1 MNFKTNKLILF
12 CNRRITMQIARNW
25 HDSEYVKSLLNTVV
39 LQSKNAE
46 LEEVDFENIIN
57 YIIYSLGN
65 YYRGNTIFVFQIL
78 VAFLYLITPVD
89 LINDFI
95 PAIGYL
101 DDLMLLKM
109 ILDTYN
115 GEIIA
120 FNKVKR
126 EMLDIKY
133 MRVDPKVIAEFDV
146 NPTEAVDLI
155 IKDRKLEDVQGEEL
169 INKMIENKQPAEID
183 DYINIDVIEIIRY
196 ELFNYLLKSK
206 NKEEHIDE
214 ELISSLIQIPD
225 IVSKKEITYFIKN
238 IEEILK
244 DQDFEFERVKKGIFS
259 TNGLTIKFDINKLV
273 IPSQLNFVQVASDYN
288 NLRQQVIK
296 YEASLRSKLDYEHIV
311 EIIDMSTQ
319 KHLFEDT
326 TLYFKIQLGADFVT
340 FKVDKLNKQ
349 VTYIA
354 SVNINNVLKEQ
365 LALLATIVKERVM

>member
-25 HDSEYVKSLLNTVV
+25 HDSEYVKSLLNTVMI
-39 LQSKNAE
+39 QSQNPE
-46 LEEVDFENIIN
+46 LEEVDFKNIIN

-65 YYRGNTIFVFQIL
+65 YYRGNTIFVFQML

-89 LINDFI
+89 IISDFI

-115 GEIIA
+115 SELVS
-120 FNKVKR
+120 FNKVQR

-133 MRVDPKVIAEFDV
+133 MRVDPKVVNEFV
-146 NPTEAVDLI
+146 VKPTEAIDLI
-155 IKDRKLEDVQGEEL
+155 IKDRKLEDIQGEVL
-169 INKMIENKQPAEID
+169 INKMIADRQPTDID
-183 DYINIDVIEIIRY
+183 DLINIDVIEIIKY

-206 NKEEHIDE
+206 KNEEYIDE
-214 ELISSLIQIPD
+214 ELIASLIQIDNVVTKKD
-225 IVSKKEITYFIKN
+225 ISYFIKN
-238 IEEILK
+238 IEEILSA
-244 DQDFEFERVKKGIFS
+244 QDFEFERVKKGIFS
-259 TNGLTIKFDINKLV
+259 TNGITIKFDINKLV
-273 IPSQLNFVQVASDYN
+273 IPSQLNFVQIATDYN

-296 YEASLRSKLDYEHIV
+296 YEAALRSKLDYEHIV

-326 TLYFKIQLGADFVT
+326 TIYFKIILADDYIM

-349 VTYIA
+349 VTYMA
-354 SVNINNVLKEQ
+354 SVNVNNVLKEQ
-365 LALLATIVKERVM
+365 LALLANIIKEKVM